1 MRIVVYS
8 LAAVFCLSS
17 LAGAANAQTNSF
29 ATNLSLGS
37 SGAQITALQ
46 KVLNRDLDTR
56 VASSGPGS
64 PGNESDYFGP
74 LTKAAVVRF
83 QEKYAGEVLAPAGLD
98 RGTGLVGSYTRA
110 KLNALSA
117 SAEVGANTPPPPQS
131 TPQPDYL
138 VKESEKI
145 DLYAGD
151 KMLAVVQQRILAAVN
166 SGIINQSE
174 AMVTLPTI
182 LSTDVPGVAVGTL
195 APRAGGPGTRVSVT
209 GSGISSESAVYF
221 GSSYIVRTVSRDSLG
236 NFSFIT
242 PSIPAGRY
250 DVAIRTG
257 AAVSNTATFVVTDAK
272 NPAVRLKNVS
282 PSVIA
287 YEGTLTVSG
296 SGFSPK
302 HNVVVTPYQKFTDV
316 PSPDGKTLTV
326 RLAPESL
333 KESVRVGTGKNAI
346 PMSLYVVNEYGFS
359 DTELSFTMTI

>member
-1 MRIVVYS
+1 MRIAVYS

-46 KVLNRDLDTR
+46 KILNRDPDTR
-56 VASSGPGS
+56 VASFGPGS

-83 QEKYAGEVLAPAGLD
+83 QEKYAGEVLAPLGLD

-117 SAEVGANTPPPPQS
+117 SAEVSANTPPPSQ
-131 TPQPDYL
+131 TPPSDYL

-182 LSTDVPGVAVGTL
+182 LSTDVPGVAVETL
-195 APRAGGPGTRVSVT
+195 TPRAGTPGTRVSVT

-257 AAVSNTATFVVTDAK
+257 DAVSNTATFVVTDAK

-316 PSPDGKTLTV
+316 PSLDGKTLTV